1 MAISTCHPYISIM
14 TNGDSEVAELSG
26 APTTQI
32 SIRYSSV
39 DLIKSPTE
47 KLGTSNKTM
56 SLPVEIVLLILEMAV
71 ELEPRMIRLE
81 CHHNKSLKIII
92 LSNSPAQFYVT
103 WELREMLLTSK
114 TLISKLLIPR
124 EEVILTYEP
133 YFRLPK
139 SNFSAGIDTLHIS
152 TQLYTMLRTEVPW
165 RHNFRQMF
173 EHVKYLALD
182 HTSTN
187 QSIFLRRLRLDFPR
201 LQECSIRFDTADTSQ
216 NLTDHAIDRWV
227 EIYRKLAHELEYTLE
242 VELDGRMIT
251 HGVILYFERKRFPF
265 GVASAGGLSFLRNGN
280 RMSRERIPPVES
292 KHRRLSCQ
300 SGLDTRARH
309 SCFHVEGWDRMDG
322 R

>member
-1 MAISTCHPYISIM
+1 M
-14 TNGDSEVAELSG
+14 TNDDSEVAELSG

-71 ELEPRMIRLE
+71 ELEPRMIRLG

-114 TLISKLLIPR
+114 SLISKLLIPR

-182 HTSTN
+182 HTPTN
-187 QSIFLRRLRLDFPR
+187 QTQEVPFWGRLCWGLIIS
-201 LQECSIRFDTADTSQ
+201 EKWESYVTGAD
-216 NLTDHAIDRWV
+216 
-227 EIYRKLAHELEYTLE
+227 
-242 VELDGRMIT
+242 
-251 HGVILYFERKRFPF
+251 
-265 GVASAGGLSFLRNGN
+265 SACRIEAPALV
-280 RMSRERIPPVES
+280 MSEW
-292 KHRRLSCQ
+292 
-300 SGLDTRARH
+300 SGY
-309 SCFHVEGWDRMDG
+309 
-322 R
+322 